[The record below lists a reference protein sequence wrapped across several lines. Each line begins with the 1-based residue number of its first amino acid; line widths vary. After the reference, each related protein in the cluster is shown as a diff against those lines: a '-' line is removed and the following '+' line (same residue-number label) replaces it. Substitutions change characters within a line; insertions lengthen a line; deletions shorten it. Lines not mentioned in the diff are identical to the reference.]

1 MTDDNN
7 EPVVLDGDAP
17 DEPPSPDSPQA
28 SDTPRNDPVP
38 ED

>member
-1 MTDDNN
+1 MTDDTE

-17 DEPPSPDSPQA
+17 DEPPSPDEPQA
-28 SDTPRNDPVP
+28 DETPRNEPTP